1 MAKGEGVSLPVHPQE
16 ILTRMLKH
24 GPLPPVAIPGFHPA
38 FPKGMGAV
46 VPFFILKMSKVS
58 ALGTPDCNAKL
69 PSLILTIS
77 LAHRTGSSPLLLAI

>member
-46 VPFFILKMSKVS
+46 VPIFILKISKVS
-58 ALGTPDCNAKL
+58 ALGTPDYPVGP
-69 PSLILTIS
+69 PSLVLTIS
-77 LAHRTGSSPLLLAI
+77 LAHRTGSSHLLFAI